1 MEVSSKPDIYTAGK
15 GTFFDD
21 MLNQLDAKNS
31 FSDINGWKSVSKES
45 IIKHN
50 PDILISTEGKSKSDY
65 IKMIKNVVAS
75 IRLMLLKIHELNQLM
90 ETRFRPGPRI
100 DEGLKELRMSF
111 IKIIV
116 QKSVVFQTLTF

>member
-65 IKMIKNVVAS
+65 IKMIKKRGGFDKINAV
-75 IRLMLLKIHELNQLM
+75 KIHELNQLM
-90 ETRFRPGPRI
+90 ETRFL
-100 DEGLKELRMSF
+100 DQVLELM
-111 IKIIV
+111 KA
-116 QKSVVFQTLTF
+116 

>member
-1 MEVSSKPDIYTAGK
+1 
-15 GTFFDD
+15 

-90 ETRFRPGPRI
+90 ETRFL
-100 DEGLKELRMSF
+100 DQVLELM
-111 IKIIV
+111 KA
-116 QKSVVFQTLTF
+116 

>member
-65 IKMIKNVVAS
+65 IKMIKK
-75 IRLMLLKIHELNQLM
+75 RGGFDKINAVKN
-90 ETRFRPGPRI
+90 TRIESVNGDEISRPGPRI
-100 DEGLKELRMSF
+100 DEGLKELRDV
-111 IKIIV
+111 IYK
-116 QKSVVFQTLTF
+116 K

>member
-90 ETRFRPGPRI
+90 ETRFL
-100 DEGLKELRMSF
+100 DQVLELM
-111 IKIIV
+111 KA
-116 QKSVVFQTLTF
+116 

>member
-45 IIKHN
+45 II
-50 PDILISTEGKSKSDY
+50 
-65 IKMIKNVVAS
+65 S
-75 IRLMLLKIHELNQLM
+75 IIQ
-90 ETRFRPGPRI
+90 I
-100 DEGLKELRMSF
+100 Y
-111 IKIIV
+111 
-116 QKSVVFQTLTF
+116 